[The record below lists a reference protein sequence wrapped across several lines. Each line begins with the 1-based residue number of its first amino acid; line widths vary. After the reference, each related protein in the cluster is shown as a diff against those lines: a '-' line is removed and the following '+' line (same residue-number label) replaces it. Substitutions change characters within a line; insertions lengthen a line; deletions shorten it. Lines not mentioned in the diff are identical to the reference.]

1 MKKRKKFSKP
11 RDPNFVPMLMKKAG
25 IIQSEKHKK
34 LARIIEEEA
43 DQEVDK
49 YMTAQEYMELIG
61 EAEWTNR

>member
-1 MKKRKKFSKP
+1 
-11 RDPNFVPMLMKKAG
+11 MLMKKAG